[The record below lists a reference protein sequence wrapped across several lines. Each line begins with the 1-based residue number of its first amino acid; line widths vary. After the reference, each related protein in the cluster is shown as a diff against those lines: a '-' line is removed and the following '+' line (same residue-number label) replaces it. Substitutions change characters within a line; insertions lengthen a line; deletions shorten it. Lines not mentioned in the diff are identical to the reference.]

1 MREPLVTVICLCYN
15 HERFLKQAIES
26 VIKQSHASIQII
38 VWDDASS
45 DNSPTVIRQ
54 LAKVY
59 PQLEVTLSEKN
70 EGNCRAFNRAY
81 LQARGEF
88 IVDFSTDD
96 VMHELRLEK
105 QLKHFSLADE
115 DTGVVFTDAT
125 YIDEHGAFI
134 RHHYEHLF
142 RYRLIN
148 EVAAGNVFSSVLD
161 TYYIA
166 SPTMMM
172 RRSVL
177 DRLGGYD
184 EDLAYEDFD
193 LWVRSARMFRYA
205 FLDER
210 LTFIR
215 KSASAMSSTWYEVG
229 DKQLKST
236 YLVCLKAVELCQ
248 SDDERQA
255 LIRRVKYEFKH
266 SAVSGNRTEAG
277 LFWKLL
283 NTLSPVDGRDK
294 FWFVINAMR
303 LPLGKLRRLYHW
315 LRYSS

>member
-15 HERFLKQAIES
+15 HERFVKEAIES
-26 VIKQSHASIQII
+26 VIKQSYASLQII
-38 VWDDASS
+38 VWDDAST
-45 DNSPTVIRQ
+45 DNSPTVIRE
-54 LAKVY
+54 LAKRY

-81 LQARGEF
+81 LQAKGEF
-88 IVDFSTDD
+88 IIDFSTDD

-105 QLKHFSLADE
+105 QLKHFSKTDE
-115 DTGVVFTDAT
+115 NTGVVFTDAT

-142 RYRLIN
+142 RHRLIN
-148 EVAAGNVFSSVLD
+148 EVATGDVFRTVLD

-177 DRLGGYD
+177 DILGGYD
-184 EDLAYEDFD
+184 EQLAYEDFD
-193 LWVRSARMFRYA
+193 LWVRSARIFRYA

-215 KSASAMSSTWYEVG
+215 KSPTAMSSGWYEPG
-229 DKQLKST
+229 DKQLTST
-236 YLVCLKAVELCQ
+236 YLVCLKG
-248 SDDERQA
+248 
-255 LIRRVKYEFKH
+255 
-266 SAVSGNRTEAG
+266 SG
-277 LFWKLL
+277 
-283 NTLSPVDGRDK
+283 TLPE
-294 FWFVINAMR
+294 
-303 LPLGKLRRLYHW
+303 
-315 LRYSS
+315 